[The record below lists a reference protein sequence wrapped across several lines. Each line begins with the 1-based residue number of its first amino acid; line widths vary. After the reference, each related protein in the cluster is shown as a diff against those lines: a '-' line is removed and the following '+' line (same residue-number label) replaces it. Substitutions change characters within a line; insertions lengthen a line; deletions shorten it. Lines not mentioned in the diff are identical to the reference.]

1 MQTVARLA
9 KRLDMSAEDAVEKLR
24 YMLYEVDGVESEI
37 GDEEC
42 DILIDVD
49 EDPEL
54 ADRIREKRRKE
65 QEKAKKQAARK
76 KATAK
81 KSAAKK
87 TPAKKSTAKSTAK
100 SKKDKEEEVDGAPEP
115 EAEIPEASPEP
126 VDASASGVMAEL
138 LPPEETEA
146 EAAAS
151 APPEEPAAEPEE
163 AVAEAPETASGE
175 AAEVTEAAP
184 EEPVPAPPEEPVAE
198 PPAAEAKPQKAK
210 EKKKKKEPTESSF
223 VIGRAIEHAGSA
235 VEVVR
240 ADGSAVDG
248 TELEV
253 QDTEGEQDPE
263 AEDSEEETSSVLAE
277 AERQQEEEELK
288 RVASRQ
294 RGSATSQAKPD
305 PAVVAEVKRKA
316 AERQK
321 AKPAAKQPAAPR
333 KSGTKTGKTARKR
346 QKRAEK
352 ARSEEDMRRKAAQAV
367 REYQS
372 GAMGAGRKKKRRRRD
387 ADSVDSAEM
396 EQQPQVLEV
405 GDSMTVEELAA
416 AMEMGVNDLILEL
429 MEFDVLASK
438 NQALDQNLVRTV
450 AEAFGYEVKAV
461 IPEEEEVLALIPDDP
476 ADLQSRPPVVTV
488 MGHVD
493 HGKTSLLDRV
503 REANVAE
510 GESGGITQHIA
521 AYDVQMP
528 NGRVVFLD
536 TPGHEAFTQMR
547 ARGAQATDVVVLV
560 VAADDGIM
568 PQTQEAIDHARAA
581 EVPIVVA
588 VNKCDKPDAQ
598 PDKIRQELTRY
609 DLVDEAWGGS
619 TIIRNISAKEGHGV
633 EELMEMLVLESD
645 LLELKANPNKRAQGV
660 VIESEISRGQGPVA
674 WVLIQEGTLKTG
686 DVFLAG
692 ETYGRVRTMIDSHHK
707 QVDEAG
713 PSTPVVVT
721 GFDRPPDAGDHFVA
735 VPEERV
741 AREIAE
747 KRMEVN
753 RQKQG
758 AAQRKITLEDLQARL
773 ASGEKRELNVVLK
786 ADVQGS
792 VDVLSSNL
800 EKLGN
805 EEVRLQLVHTGVGGI
820 NESDVLLASA
830 SEAVIIGFHV
840 NANARAMKLA
850 EQEGVDI
857 RTYRVIYEA
866 IDDVR
871 KALEGLLEPE
881 MREIVTGHAEIRDIF
896 RSSGLG
902 NIAGCYVTDGE
913 ITRNSHARI
922 VRDGIVIREG
932 RVGSLKRHK
941 DDARSVSSG
950 YECGIKFD
958 NYEDIRV
965 GDVIETYRQEAV
977 AKTLV

>member
-9 KRLDMSAEDAVEKLR
+9 ERLDMSAEDAVEKLR
-24 YMLYEVDGVESEI
+24 YMLFEVDGVESQI

-49 EDPEL
+49 DDPAV
-54 ADRIREKRRKE
+54 ADRIREKREKE
-65 QEKAKKQAARK
+65 QKKAKKQATRK
-76 KATAK
+76 KQA
-81 KSAAKK
+81 
-87 TPAKKSTAKSTAK
+87 AKKSTAKKPAAK
-100 SKKDKEEEVDGAPEP
+100 SKTKKGG
-115 EAEIPEASPEP
+115 EAEILDEPQPAEETLETASTGT
-126 VDASASGVMAEL
+126 ASVRAEL
-138 LPPEETEA
+138 LPPEEAEE
-146 EAAAS
+146 EAAA
-151 APPEEPAAEPEE
+151 ATVEPAAEPEH
-163 AVAEAPETASGE
+163 VPAETLETAE
-175 AAEVTEAAP
+175 TAEPVEPAAEVAAETPPAEVSSPPAEEGAAP
-184 EEPVPAPPEEPVAE
+184 TQEPKEQP
-198 PPAAEAKPQKAK
+198 KKSK
-210 EKKKKKEPTESSF
+210 EKKKKKEEQESTF
-223 VIGRAIEHAGSA
+223 AIGRAIEHAESP

-248 TELEV
+248 ADLEV
-253 QDTEGEQDPE
+253 QATEPTQE
-263 AEDSEEETSSVLAE
+263 AEDTEEETSSVLAE

-288 RVASRQ
+288 RAASRQ
-294 RGSATSQAKPD
+294 RGSTSSQAKPD

-316 AERQK
+316 AERQR
-321 AKPAAKQPAAPR
+321 AKPPAKQQPATAR

-346 QKRAEK
+346 QKKAEK

-387 ADSVDSAEM
+387 TDSVDSTEA

-405 GDSMTVEELAA
+405 GDTMTVEELAA

-429 MEFDVLASK
+429 MEFDILASK

-450 AEAFGYEVKAV
+450 AEAFGYEVQAV
-461 IPEEEEVLALIPDDP
+461 IPQEEEVLAPIPDDP
-476 ADLQSRPPVVTV
+476 ADLQPRAPVVTV

-510 GESGGITQHIA
+510 GEAGGITQHIA

-568 PQTQEAIDHARAA
+568 PQTEEAIDHARAA
-581 EVPIVVA
+581 SVPIVVA

-609 DLVDEAWGGS
+609 DLVDEAWGGN
-619 TIIRNISAKEGHGV
+619 TIIRNISAKQGDGV
-633 EELMEMLVLESD
+633 TDLMEMLVLESD

-674 WVLIQEGTLKTG
+674 WVLIQEGTLRPG

-692 ETYGRVRTMIDSHHK
+692 ETYGRVRTMIDSHNK

-721 GFDRPPDAGDHFVA
+721 GFERPADAGDHFIQVA
-735 VPEERV
+735 EERI

-747 KRMEVN
+747 KRQEIS

-786 ADVQGS
+786 ADVQGT
-792 VDVLSSNL
+792 VDALSSSL
-800 EKLGN
+800 LKLGN
-805 EEVRLQLVHTGVGGI
+805 EEVQLQLVHTGVGGV

-840 NANARAMKLA
+840 TANQRAVKLA

-871 KALEGLLEPE
+871 KAMEGLLEPD
-881 MREIVTGHAEIRDIF
+881 MREVVTGHAEIRQVF
-896 RSSGLG
+896 RASGLG

-932 RVGSLKRHK
+932 RIGSLKRLK
-941 DDARSVSSG
+941 DDARTVSSG

-965 GDVIETYRQEAV
+965 GDIIETYRQEAV
-977 AKTLV
+977 AKTLA

>member
-1 MQTVARLA
+1 
-9 KRLDMSAEDAVEKLR
+9 
-24 YMLYEVDGVESEI
+24 DGVESQI

-49 EDPEL
+49 DDPAE
-54 ADRIREKRRKE
+54 AERIREKRQKE
-65 QEKAKKQAARK
+65 QKKAKKQTARK
-76 KATAK
+76 TQ
-81 KSAAKK
+81 S
-87 TPAKKSTAKSTAK
+87 AKKSTAKKSTAKTTTAK
-100 SKKDKEEEVDGAPEP
+100 SKKKKDS
-115 EAEIPEASPEP
+115 EAETDVEPQPEKETAQTGSPASDS
-126 VDASASGVMAEL
+126 VRAEL
-138 LPPEETEA
+138 LPPEETE
-146 EAAAS
+146 EEAAS
-151 APPEEPAAEPEE
+151 APVEPAAETTEQPVESQEEAGATTAKPEEPAAE
-163 AVAEAPETASGE
+163 VGETPP
-175 AAEVTEAAP
+175 AEVSPPTE
-184 EEPVPAPPEEPVAE
+184 EEVPAPVEEPEE
-198 PPAAEAKPQKAK
+198 KPKKPK
-210 EKKKKKEPTESSF
+210 EKKKKKEEKESGF
-223 VIGRAIEHAGSA
+223 AIGRAIEHVESP

-248 TELEV
+248 SELEV
-253 QDTEGEQDPE
+253 QDTEATQS
-263 AEDSEEETSSVLAE
+263 AEEPEEETSSVLAE

-288 RVASRQ
+288 RVTSRHRDPAS
-294 RGSATSQAKPD
+294 SQAKPD

-316 AERQK
+316 AERQT
-321 AKPAAKQPAAPR
+321 AKPAAKRPPAAAK

-346 QKRAEK
+346 QKKAEK
-352 ARSEEDMRRKAAQAV
+352 ARSEEDMRKKAAQAV

-372 GAMGAGRKKKRRRRD
+372 GAMGAGRKKRRRRRD
-387 ADSVDSAEM
+387 TDAVDSAEA
-396 EQQPQVLEV
+396 EQQPQVIEV

-416 AMEMGVNDLILEL
+416 AMEMPVNDLILEL

-438 NQALDQNLVRTV
+438 NHALEQNLIRTI
-450 AEAFGYEVKAV
+450 AEAFGYEVRAV
-461 IPEEEEVLALIPDDP
+461 IPAEEQVLAPIPDDP
-476 ADLQSRPPVVTV
+476 ADLQPRPPVVTV

-510 GESGGITQHIA
+510 GEAGGITQHIA

-547 ARGAQATDVVVLV
+547 SRGAQATDVVVLV

-568 PQTQEAIDHARAA
+568 PQTEEAIDHARAA
-581 EVPIVVA
+581 GVPIVVA

-609 DLVDEAWGGS
+609 DLVDEAWGGN
-619 TIIRNISAKEGHGV
+619 TIIRNISAKEGDGV
-633 EELMEMLVLESD
+633 NDLMEMLVLESD

-674 WVLIQEGTLKTG
+674 WVLIQEGTLRPG
-686 DVFLAG
+686 EVFLAG
-692 ETYGRVRTMIDSHHK
+692 ETFGRVRTMIDSHSK
-707 QVDEAG
+707 QVEEAG

-721 GFDRPPDAGDHFVA
+721 GFERPANAGDHFIEVA
-735 VPEERV
+735 EERI

-747 KRMEVN
+747 KRQQIS

-758 AAQRKITLEDLQARL
+758 AAQRKITLEDLQSRL

-786 ADVQGS
+786 ADVQGT
-792 VDVLSSNL
+792 VDALSSNL
-800 EKLGN
+800 LKLGN
-805 EEVRLQLVHTGVGGI
+805 EEVQLRLVHTAVGGI

-840 NANARAMKLA
+840 SANTRAVKLA

-866 IDDVR
+866 IEDVR
-871 KALEGLLEPE
+871 KAMEGLLEPE
-881 MREIVTGHAEIRDIF
+881 MREVVTGHAEIRDIF
-896 RSSGLG
+896 RASGVG

-913 ITRNSHARI
+913 ITRGSRARI
-922 VRDGIVIREG
+922 IRDGIVIREG
-932 RVGSLKRHK
+932 RVGSLKRLK
-941 DDARSVSSG
+941 DDARTVSSG

-958 NYEDIRV
+958 NYEDIRL
-965 GDVIETYRQEAV
+965 GDIIETYRQEAV
-977 AKTLV
+977 AKTLA